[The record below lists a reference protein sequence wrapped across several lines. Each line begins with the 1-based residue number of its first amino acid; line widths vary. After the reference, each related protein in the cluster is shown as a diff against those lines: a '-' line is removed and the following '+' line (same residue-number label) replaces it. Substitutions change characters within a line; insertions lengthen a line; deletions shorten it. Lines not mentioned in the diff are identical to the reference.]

1 MEKYTLILTVMPI
14 IFVSLVIAISFILK
28 RLTNLFV
35 SRKIK
40 AMTIFLLYMV
50 YIYVTLAFS
59 YNLVGFYSYTFI
71 LEIYFAYY
79 FFPSAGHYLFLT
91 TPLLV
96 NSYYLLVGSYLGPEE
111 WVLAI
116 VGVSLFVLALFLKT
130 FTKFNILVNI
140 FLNFFFKFMLI
151 LFFSQNFSWSFD
163 HPLDALLIL
172 IGSVVTTLLLWWLRD
187 LRAREE
193 EATQKAILQG
203 QIDGLT
209 GIYNFQ
215 KLGTDLQEFQK
226 SQKPYV
232 LAMIDLD
239 YFKQLNDTFGHTI
252 GNEVLIEFT
261 SLLRTFLQQTIGE
274 KRFSFYRFGGEEFC
288 LLFFNHSKQETV
300 QLLEA
305 FQKIYPEQRQ
315 ALKDQY
321 TVTFSAGI
329 EASAEHKYN
338 GMATM
343 GCADDA
349 LYTAKHAGRNRIH
362 IYQPK

>member
-1 MEKYTLILTVMPI
+1 M
-14 IFVSLVIAISFILK
+14 
-28 RLTNLFV
+28 
-35 SRKIK
+35 
-40 AMTIFLLYMV
+40 
-50 YIYVTLAFS
+50 
-59 YNLVGFYSYTFI
+59 G
-71 LEIYFAYY
+71 
-79 FFPSAGHYLFLT
+79 
-91 TPLLV
+91 
-96 NSYYLLVGSYLGPEE
+96 
-111 WVLAI
+111 LAI